1 MAQQPRV
8 VITGLGVVAPN
19 GIGKE
24 AYWEGLTSGRSGV
37 DRITLFEATGLPCN
51 IAAEV
56 KGFEPSAYMSRKEA
70 KRVGR
75 VSQFA
80 IAAAKMAIA
89 DANIQVTPDHA
100 RHIGVCFAAAMGK
113 PEVFETDYN
122 PYTLRGIQ
130 AIHPTTFFEISPH
143 AVSSHVAMAVGST
156 GVCGTLAMG
165 CTSGLDVV
173 QWAISQIQQR
183 RAHIMV
189 VGSAE
194 AMLSPFAVSVV
205 AANGILTHYPGAPQ
219 AASRPFERDRD
230 GIVLS
235 EGCGAMILESLDH
248 ARERNVPIY
257 AELLGCAGGR
267 GGVNLV
273 AADLDGVDIAQVM
286 ETALYQAGIAK
297 TQIDY
302 INAHGNGLRDYD
314 TAECNAIKTVFGQQA
329 YHIPVSSIKSMIG
342 QPFSAGG
349 SLQMVASCLTMQ
361 NGLLTPTINYEHP
374 DPVCDLDFVPN
385 RARRARVRHLLVHAH
400 GIGGS
405 DAVVVLGKVGL

>member
-1 MAQQPRV
+1 MAQEPRV

-19 GIGKE
+19 GIGTE

-37 DRITLFEATGLPCN
+37 SRITSFETTDLPCH

-56 KGFEPSAYMSRKEA
+56 KGFEPSAYMSAKEA

-80 IAAAKMAIA
+80 MAAAKMAIA
-89 DANIQVTPDHA
+89 DADIQVTPENA

-113 PEVFETDYN
+113 PEVFETDYD
-122 PYTLRGIQ
+122 PFTTRGVRG
-130 AIHPTTFFEISPH
+130 IHPTTFFEISPH
-143 AVSSHVAMAVGST
+143 AVSSHVAMATGSA
-156 GVCGTLAMG
+156 GVCGTLATG

-173 QWAISQIQQR
+173 QWAFSQLQQR
-183 RAHIMV
+183 QAHLMV
-189 VGSAE
+189 VGSSE
-194 AMLSPFAVSVV
+194 AMLTPFAVSVV
-205 AANGILTHYPGAPQ
+205 SANGILTHYEGAPQ

-248 ARERNVPIY
+248 ALERNVPIY
-257 AELLGCAGGR
+257 AELLSCAGGR

-273 AADLDGVDIAQVM
+273 AADIDGVDIAQVM
-286 ETALYQAGIAK
+286 ETALYRAGIAK

-349 SLQMVASCLTMQ
+349 SLQMVASCLIMK
-361 NGLLTPTINYEHP
+361 NNLLTPTINYDHP
-374 DPVCDLDFVPN
+374 DPMCDLDFVPN
-385 RARRARVRHLLVHAH
+385 HARRARVHHLLVHAH

-405 DAVVVLGKVGL
+405 DAVVVLGKART

>member
-24 AYWEGLTSGRSGV
+24 AYWEGLKSGRSGV
-37 DRITLFEATGLPCN
+37 DYITSFDTTDLPCR

-56 KGFEPSAYMSRKEA
+56 KGFDPAAYMSDKDV

-80 IAAAKMAIA
+80 IAAAQMALD
-89 DANIQVTPDHA
+89 DAHIQITPDNT
-100 RHIGVCFAAAMGK
+100 RQIGVCFAASMGK
-113 PEVFETDYN
+113 PETFETDYD
-122 PYTLRGIQ
+122 PYALRGAR

-173 QWAISQIQQR
+173 QWAWSQIQQR
-183 RAHIMV
+183 QAHMLI

-194 AMLSPFAVSVV
+194 AMLAPFALSVV
-205 AANGILTHYPGAPQ
+205 AANGILSHYSGPPQ
-219 AASRPFERDRD
+219 GASRPFERDRD

-235 EGCGAMILESLDH
+235 EGCGAMILESLEH
-248 ARERNVPIY
+248 AQERNADIY
-257 AELLGCAGGR
+257 AELLSCAGGR
-267 GGVNLV
+267 GGMNLV
-273 AADLDGVDIAQVM
+273 AADLDGNDIAQVM
-286 ETALYQAGIAK
+286 QTALYRAGIPNAY
-297 TQIDY
+297 IDY

-314 TAECNAIKTVFGQQA
+314 TAECNAIKAVFGDQA
-329 YHIPVSSIKSMIG
+329 YRLSVSSIKSMIG
-342 QPFSAGG
+342 QPFAAGG
-349 SLQMVASCLTMQ
+349 SLQMVASCLAMKH
-361 NGLLTPTINYEHP
+361 NLLPPTINYDHP
-374 DPVCDLDFVPN
+374 DPACDLDFVPN
-385 RARRARVRHLLVHAH
+385 RARRARVRHTMVHAH

-405 DAVVVLGKVGL
+405 DAVVVLGHVRP

>member
-24 AYWEGLTSGRSGV
+24 AYWEGLRAGRSGV
-37 DRITLFEATGLPCN
+37 DHITLFETMGLPCN

-56 KGFEPSAYMSRKEA
+56 KGFEPSAYMSTKEA

-80 IAAAKMAIA
+80 IAAAKIAIA
-89 DANIQVTPDHA
+89 DANIEIMPDNA

-122 PYTLRGIQ
+122 PYTLRGAR
-130 AIHPTTFFEISPH
+130 AIHPTTFFEVSPH
-143 AVSSHVAMAVGST
+143 AVSSHVAMAVGSE

-173 QWAISQIQQR
+173 QWAFSQIQQR
-183 RAHIMV
+183 QAHMMV
-189 VGSAE
+189 VGSSE
-194 AMLSPFAVSVV
+194 AMLTPFAVSVV
-205 AANGILTHYPGAPQ
+205 AANGILTQYEGTPQ

-235 EGCGAMILESLDH
+235 EGCGAMILESLEH
-248 ARERNVPIY
+248 ARGRNVPIY

-314 TAECNAIKTVFGQQA
+314 TAECNAIKAVFGQQA
-329 YHIPVSSIKSMIG
+329 YNIPVSSIKSMIG

-349 SLQMVASCLTMQ
+349 SLQMVASCLTMK
-361 NGLLTPTINYEHP
+361 NNLLTPTINYDYV

-385 RARRARVRHLLVHAH
+385 RARRARVDHLMVHAH

-405 DAVVVLGKVGL
+405 DAVVVLGKART